1 LPVRHTSTLFA
12 VALIALLGST
22 SAAADPTE
30 LCDLRLKVQLTPD
43 VPNPRDPGFLSSLLG
58 NHSGYQLTLQ
68 RQRGDF
74 VIDLELEGS
83 GADDGCRN
91 VVEAL
96 RRDGR
101 VVFIQVQQQRSQ

>member
-1 LPVRHTSTLFA
+1 LALRQTSTLLA
-12 VALIALLGST
+12 VALIAGLGST
-22 SAAADPTE
+22 CAAAAPAA

-74 VIDLELEGS
+74 VIDLELAGP
-83 GADDGCRN
+83 GPDYGCRN

-96 RRDGR
+96 RKDGR
-101 VVFIQVQQQRSQ
+101 VVFIQVQQERSE